1 MKIFLIQFQ
10 KNIFI
15 IIFMKWLKWIIEK
28 NVFSDKIGRKTN
40 GAEKLRKKPWSNF
53 IFYFVNLNEYRNLFG
68 NNSENNFHQDF

>member
-53 IFYFVNLNEYRNLFG
+53 IFYFVNLNEYRDLFE

>member
-28 NVFSDKIGRKTN
+28 NVFSDKIGRKQM
-40 GAEKLRKKPWSNF
+40 APKSLEKSHGLTLYF
-53 IFYFVNLNEYRNLFG
+53 IL
-68 NNSENNFHQDF
+68 